1 MPKCIEKE
9 KYLGFLSNILI
20 KTFPEGEIRFS
31 IRGLF
36 FSSHLYV
43 MIVGTNI
50 SLFILILVV

>member
-36 FSSHLYV
+36 FSSRVYV
-43 MIVGTNI
+43 MIVGPNI
-50 SLFILILVV
+50 FLSIKKMVV